1 MSQNSK
7 DNELNLPIA
16 KRKGV
21 RSCTNHLIYNFISY
35 KNLSPC
41 YQAFVT
47 NLMDIQ
53 IPNNIQEALQI
64 SKWNTIIEEE
74 IRALEKN
81 GTWELIELLEGKS
94 PVKSKWIFT
103 IKYKANG
110 SVDRYKARLIA
121 KGFTQSH
128 EIEHHETLAPMAK
141 LNTIRVLLSLV
152 VNRDWP
158 LHQLDLKNA
167 FLNGDLE

>member
-47 NLMDIQ
+47 NLMDIR

-64 SKWNTIIEEE
+64 PKWNTIIEEE

-110 SVDRYKARLIA
+110 SVDRYKAQLIA

-128 EIEHHETLAPMAK
+128 KIEHQEILAPVAK
-141 LNTIRVLLSLV
+141 LNTIRVLLSLA
-152 VNRDWP
+152 VN
-158 LHQLDLKNA
+158 
-167 FLNGDLE
+167 

>member
-16 KRKGV
+16 KRKG
-21 RSCTNHLIYNFISY
+21 
-35 KNLSPC
+35 
-41 YQAFVT
+41 
-47 NLMDIQ
+47 
-53 IPNNIQEALQI
+53 IPNNIQEALKI

-81 GTWELIELLEGKS
+81 RTWELIELLEGKS

-128 EIEHHETLAPMAK
+128 EIEHQETLAPMAK
-141 LNTIRVLLSLV
+141 LNTIHVLLSLV